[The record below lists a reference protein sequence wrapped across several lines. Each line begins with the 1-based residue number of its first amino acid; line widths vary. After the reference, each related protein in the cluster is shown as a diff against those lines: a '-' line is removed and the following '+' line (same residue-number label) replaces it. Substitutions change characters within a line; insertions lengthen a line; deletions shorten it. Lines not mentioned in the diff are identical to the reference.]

1 MPGQARVADLFFA
14 IRQILNECYGDQAL
28 NRFRP
33 PSADAEF
40 QIVQPDKYYDQ
51 TMWLLDYRKRLM
63 ELREDEQ
70 AALTNAIEAD
80 KK

>member
-1 MPGQARVADLFFA
+1 MPFRICFLRFDRFSTNVTA
-14 IRQILNECYGDQAL
+14 IRRSID
-28 NRFRP
+28 FVP
-33 PSADAEF
+33 PGADAEF

-51 TMWLLDYRKRLM
+51 TMWFLDYRKRLM
-63 ELREDEQ
+63 ELRQDEQ